1 MKIAIPVAHGKLFSH
16 FGHCPAFAIID
27 VDEEAKSII
36 SQTEIPSPPHEPG
49 LLPAWL
55 AEKGVNIIMAGGIG
69 ARACDLFTEKNIKV
83 ISGVPTD
90 SPEAIVQIY
99 LDGKL
104 ETGAN
109 ICDH

>member
-27 VDEEAKSII
+27 VDEETKSII
-36 SQTEIPSPPHEPG
+36 SCTEIPSPPHEPG

-55 AEKGVNIIMAGGIG
+55 AEQGVNIIMAGGIG

-83 ISGVPTD
+83 ISGVPAA
-90 SPEAIVQIY
+90 SPEALVQDY
-99 LDGKL
+99 LDEKL